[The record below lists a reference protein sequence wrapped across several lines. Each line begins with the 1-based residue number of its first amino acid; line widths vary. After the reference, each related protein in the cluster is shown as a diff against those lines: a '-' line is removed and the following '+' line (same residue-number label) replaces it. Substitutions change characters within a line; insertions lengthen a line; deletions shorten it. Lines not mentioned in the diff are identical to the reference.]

1 MDHLHDKLRKYV
13 SEDITPMHMPGHK
26 RNPEMIDPCFSKDI
40 TEIRGFDNLHDPHGV
55 IKDLEEAAA
64 SIWNASG
71 ALLSVNGATAPIL
84 SAMMAASSRGKILIA
99 SNCHISV
106 WHALELSGVDFK
118 IIDPDTDP
126 GFPFCLETD
135 PIKLDSILNDD
146 PDIRTVVITSPT
158 YEGII
163 SDIESLARVAHSHN
177 AALIVDEAHG
187 AHLGLNEYFPA
198 SSVADV
204 VIKSIHKTLHAPTQT
219 AVLLTYSDRIKLSV
233 LKHYM
238 DIFVSSSPSYILMDG
253 ISSAIYSV
261 KDDPLITKPWADA
274 LRNCRDILKK
284 ELQHLKMFD
293 RKGIDPSK
301 LVIISGG
308 VINGNSLSDMLRSE
322 KIEIEASFDTHIIA
336 MTGIGD
342 TYSSLERFT
351 SALIKIDR
359 SLTGKIDEAFD
370 PAIPGSGLEMSL
382 NISKAVTLPRE
393 SVPVRDSIGRVSS
406 SYVFKYP
413 PGIPIL
419 IPGQKIT
426 ADRAD
431 LCGKEELEVLSN
443 PFN

>member
-1 MDHLHDKLRKYV
+1 MLSIMGWKTDRKDYSDRTIANSFKLDPKKTCV
-13 SEDITPMHMPGHK
+13 FF
-26 RNPEMIDPCFSKDI
+26 MIF
-40 TEIRGFDNLHDPHGV
+40 NLRMAR
-55 IKDLEEAAA
+55 EEAALKWLA
-64 SIWNASG
+64 VYEQQGIKGEDYETFLMMFSLISKTVYENVSTKTRTRIETFVDKIVKESIENENFSEDSVTSMICNY
-71 ALLSVNGATAPIL
+71 LSRTKTRQDFDCPAIRKYTDAYEYLVETL
-84 SAMMAASSRGKILIA
+84 SLAQ
-99 SNCHISV
+99 NN
-106 WHALELSGVDFK
+106 E
-118 IIDPDTDP
+118 
-126 GFPFCLETD
+126 
-135 PIKLDSILNDD
+135 SILDWICTIVNPKTD
-146 PDIRTVVITSPT
+146 
-158 YEGII
+158 E
-163 SDIESLARVAHSHN
+163 HN
-177 AALIVDEAHG
+177 A
-187 AHLGLNEYFPA
+187 Y
-198 SSVADV
+198 
-204 VIKSIHKTLHAPTQT
+204 
-219 AVLLTYSDRIKLSV
+219 

-261 KDDPLITKPWADA
+261 KEDPLITKPWADA

-308 VINGNSLSDMLRSE
+308 VINGNLLSDMLRSE
-322 KIEIEASFDTHIIA
+322 KVEIEASFDTHIIA